1 MIPCMILVGHH
12 LNSVLKEVFFLVG
25 CLRRVRVETNVYWAW
40 VLYLAHLIQMK
51 ILWGHYYR
59 PIIPYP
65 KLWSHDFRKVILCIT
80 LHLQWRLGL
89 HPLISYIH
97 MSVAKPMIVTQ
108 WGKVSFLYTY
118 EKIFT
123 HCFQSF
129 LHFWI
134 VDKIVWPELAPSY
147 RLREL
152 A

>member
-1 MIPCMILVGHH
+1 MHDFSWPSLKQCFKR
-12 LNSVLKEVFFLVG
+12 SVFLSG
-25 CLRRVRVETNVYWAW
+25 LSERGRVETNVYWAW
-40 VLYLAHLIQMK
+40 VLYLSHLIQMK

-65 KLWSHDFRKVILCIT
+65 KLWSHDFRKVVCALPHT
-80 LHLQWRLGL
+80 
-89 HPLISYIH
+89 S
-97 MSVAKPMIVTQ
+97 SED
-108 WGKVSFLYTY
+108 WGCTPNQPHSCVCSKTYDSHTKWGQVSLLYTY

-134 VDKIVWPELAPSY
+134 VDKIVWPELSPSY